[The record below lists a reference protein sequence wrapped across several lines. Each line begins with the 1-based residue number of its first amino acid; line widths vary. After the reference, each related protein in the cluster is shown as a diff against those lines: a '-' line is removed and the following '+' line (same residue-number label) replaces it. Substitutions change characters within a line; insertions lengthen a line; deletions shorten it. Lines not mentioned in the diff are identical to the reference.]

1 MMTKGGVA
9 VTADKN
15 EGESW
20 DACRDC
26 IVEWIKIPFWQ
37 TQFLPDQLWRQ
48 DGDVAW
54 SAGTSDQAMNLM
66 DYICG
71 CK

>member
-9 VTADKN
+9 VTVRKN

-20 DACRDC
+20 DACGDC

-37 TQFLPDQLWRQ
+37 TQFLPVQLWRQ
-48 DGDVAW
+48 DGDVA
-54 SAGTSDQAMNLM
+54 
-66 DYICG
+66 
-71 CK
+71 

>member
-9 VTADKN
+9 VTVRKN

-20 DACRDC
+20 DACGDC

-37 TQFLPDQLWRQ
+37 TQFLPVQLWRQ

-54 SAGTSDQAMNLM
+54 SGTSDLAMNLM
-66 DYICG
+66 D
-71 CK
+71 